1 MLKNFFTV
9 AVRNF
14 LRQRLYS
21 FINVFGL
28 ASGLTCALF
37 IYLWVNDEVSKDK
50 FHEESEKIFQIVSN
64 LEMND
69 GEILTWQITPGPLA
83 EDIREHIPE
92 VELAAR
98 TQGTGNTL
106 IQYGENAFMEKG
118 MYADPE
124 FFKIFSFKI
133 LKGQANFDTANIS
146 NISMSKTLA
155 RKLFGDEE
163 AIGKTVRAFNSIDLT
178 VAAVFED
185 IGTESSIKFDYVL
198 PFEIF
203 KKNRGNGF
211 NWGNYDHPLYVKL
224 FDPEQADVAIKKIN
238 ERRAQIKT
246 ADGDEDNVD
255 FYIQPFTEFYLNSQ
269 YANGVPVGGRI
280 KFVRIFSIVAVFI
293 LLIACINFMNMATA
307 RAANRAKEVGVR
319 KVVGAQRKS
328 LIVQFISESTLIS
341 FIAMVIALGIV
352 YMTLPMFNLLV
363 AKQIVM
369 SFGSAKFIA
378 ILIGIVMLTGLL
390 AGSYPAF
397 FLSSYQPA
405 SVLKSSSSQNFS
417 GSTLRKALVVFQ
429 FALTVILIACSL
441 VVYNQMEYI
450 RNKDIGYNRE
460 SVLSFGLRGNLWK
473 EFDAFKNEALQLPGI
488 VSVAKADQSLVQVN
502 NQNGSVK
509 WPGKPDNDQHFFR
522 TVCVDYD
529 YLETLGLQLTEG
541 RFFKKEFNDTAN
553 FVLTER
559 AVEVM
564 GLHEP
569 LGVQLEQ
576 WELMKGEVVG
586 VVKDFHSRSMH
597 DAIDPIVFV
606 LWPKWAGWTF
616 VRFDGT
622 RTSEVV
628 AGLEK
633 LAKKYSPQYP
643 FNFTFLEDDFE
654 RLYDNEKITASLAL
668 GFTVMAIIISG
679 LGLLGLA
686 AYTAERRRKEISIRK
701 TLGATV
707 TNIVSMMS
715 RDFVQLSLIATVIG
729 CPIAYYLMEKFLE
742 GYAYHVD
749 LRWEL
754 FLITAISVL
763 TISLLTVIFQVTKAA
778 IANPVDALRNE

>member
-1 MLKNFFTV
+1 
-9 AVRNF
+9 
-14 LRQRLYS
+14 
-21 FINVFGL
+21 
-28 ASGLTCALF
+28 
-37 IYLWVNDEVSKDK
+37 
-50 FHEESEKIFQIVSN
+50 
-64 LEMND
+64 
-69 GEILTWQITPGPLA
+69 
-83 EDIREHIPE
+83 
-92 VELAAR
+92 
-98 TQGTGNTL
+98 
-106 IQYGENAFMEKG
+106 
-118 MYADPE
+118 
-124 FFKIFSFKI
+124 
-133 LKGQANFDTANIS
+133 
-146 NISMSKTLA
+146 
-155 RKLFGDEE
+155 
-163 AIGKTVRAFNSIDLT
+163 
-178 VAAVFED
+178 
-185 IGTESSIKFDYVL
+185 
-198 PFEIF
+198 
-203 KKNRGNGF
+203 
-211 NWGNYDHPLYVKL
+211 
-224 FDPEQADVAIKKIN
+224 
-238 ERRAQIKT
+238 
-246 ADGDEDNVD
+246 
-255 FYIQPFTEFYLNSQ
+255 
-269 YANGVPVGGRI
+269 
-280 KFVRIFSIVAVFI
+280 
-293 LLIACINFMNMATA
+293 
-307 RAANRAKEVGVR
+307 
-319 KVVGAQRKS
+319 
-328 LIVQFISESTLIS
+328 
-341 FIAMVIALGIV
+341 
-352 YMTLPMFNLLV
+352 
-363 AKQIVM
+363 M

-378 ILIGIVMLTGLL
+378 ILIGIVIVTGIL

-488 VSVAKADQSLVQVN
+488 VSVAKADQSPVQVN

-529 YLETLGLQLTEG
+529 YLETIGLQLTEG

-576 WELMKGEVVG
+576 WDLMKGKVVG

-606 LWPKWAGWTF
+606 LWPKWTGWTF

-715 RDFVQLSLIATVIG
+715 RDFIQLSLIATVIG